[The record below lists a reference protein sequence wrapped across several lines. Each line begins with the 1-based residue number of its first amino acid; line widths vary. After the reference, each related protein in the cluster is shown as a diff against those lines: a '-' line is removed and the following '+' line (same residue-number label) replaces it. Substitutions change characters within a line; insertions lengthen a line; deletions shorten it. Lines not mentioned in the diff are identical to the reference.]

1 MLENWQA
8 GLPSAES
15 FTLKNRYSL
24 DELLMIMS
32 FLRSDRGCPWDR
44 VQNHDSLRKN
54 LLEEAYETVDA
65 IDSGSPVQL
74 CDELGDVLMQIV
86 FHAQIAREAGQFD
99 FADVVTAISRKLI
112 SRHTHIFGQDH
123 AATPDE
129 VIENWEK
136 NKKKEKGLTSQSQ
149 VLTDVPRS
157 LPALQRGYKVQQ
169 KAAQVGFDWDDVSGP
184 RAKIIEELD
193 EIEQSILTGRKAV
206 SEGNLDEAAANRLV
220 AGEVGDL
227 LFAVVNY
234 ARHLHVQPE
243 MALDQSTEKFI
254 RRFAAVEQ
262 LAAERGLSL
271 DDLPLSRLD
280 QLWDEI
286 KLQERSASKNATR

>member
-1 MLENWQA
+1 MENWQA

-15 FTLKNRYSL
+15 FILKERYSL

-54 LLEEAYETVDA
+54 LLEEAYETIDA
-65 IDSGSPVQL
+65 IDSGSPEQL

-99 FADVVTAISRKLI
+99 FTSVVTAISRKLI

-169 KAAQVGFDWDDVSGP
+169 KAAQVGFDWDDASGP
-184 RAKIIEELD
+184 RAKIVEELD

-206 SEGNLDEAAANRLV
+206 SEGVLDEAAANRLV

-262 LAAERGLSL
+262 LAIERGLIL

-286 KLQERSASKNATR
+286 KLREGSASKDAT